1 VCVSKLSSCVFS
13 PGQRGIIIGVEFC
26 LLGWVVFYFL
36 RGGSDVDWQSWNIP
50 VYRSGLTVVCS
61 WNGDQPCEEFHIR
74 TFDRELHSG
83 VGTWLPNDRKSCWL
97 KIVAIGVRHWRNLG

>member
-1 VCVSKLSSCVFS
+1 M
-13 PGQRGIIIGVEFC
+13 
-26 LLGWVVFYFL
+26 
-36 RGGSDVDWQSWNIP
+36 
-50 VYRSGLTVVCS
+50 VCS